1 MEPTRFLLDQNFPK
15 PPGFDPHVLDR
26 TVTYEHFSD
35 RWPQHAKVSTPD
47 WLLCLL
53 ARSDD
58 FDGVVTLDRSQLT
71 QSTEAVALALTK
83 INVVT
88 WSKGDEDPVVLWGQ
102 LLAYMPQVC
111 ARPQAGKPRVFTIPN
126 PRLGP
131 KHVVLPNELHATL
144 ERRDGIRFTQ
154 RRREADRLM
163 RIELDRRGLSELA
176 AILRKG
182 ASDDRSAAND
192 GPQ

>member
-1 MEPTRFLLDQNFPK
+1 M
-15 PPGFDPHVLDR
+15 
-26 TVTYEHFSD
+26 
-35 RWPQHAKVSTPD
+35 STPD

-53 ARSDD
+53 ARSAD

-83 INVVT
+83 INVVM
-88 WSKGDEDPVVLWGQ
+88 WANGDEDPVVLWGQ

-111 ARPQAGKPRVFTIPN
+111 GRLLAGKPRVFTIPN

-131 KHVVLPNELHATL
+131 KHVILPNELHGTL

-154 RRREADRLM
+154 RRRDAERFM
-163 RIELDRRGLSELA
+163 RAELDRRGLSELA
-176 AILRKG
+176 AILRKS
-182 ASDDRSAAND
+182 APDDRSSDNEGA
-192 GPQ
+192 